1 MRGGHPRVLVIYSQD
16 HHLYKDIVL
25 KLCAFLQAKCGT
37 EVVLDLL
44 DTTWLGTMG
53 RVPWLDWQWQ
63 QVRRSSDKILLLCSA
78 GVQAKWRA
86 MCGQGAVKLREDVLS
101 PIDDMLT
108 PALNLFLPDMQQAA
122 AMGKY
127 LVAYFESVSSERDVP
142 SVFDICVK
150 YKLMKHF
157 EELCFRILDVEK
169 YRPGQVSH
177 IEGIGEEDYF
187 NCPSGEALRHAV
199 QAFEAYQFEHPDWFE
214 KECVATEEE
223 ALTEYDPLLIQA
235 PPILECVPEYRDGAP
250 IYALDV
256 EINQEGESI
265 YTVTPEINDQYEVSA
280 VLVHPRLDSLFRQ
293 GYPRGQTV
301 EPLPG
306 VLVSDVHPHGREPFY
321 MASPAVRVAAQLTE
335 NGLNLEEWPVIGP
348 DPAEQRED
356 NEDSPS
362 LPSLED
368 VRRLIALQRSLSSIP
383 TTLSESAEGGYLPP
397 HPSINVSQP
406 VEMEEEEFADNEL
419 AEATDNRPTSGSD
432 QGYISRISFQ
442 DEQVGDNAL
451 AGLARLQEE
460 LFQISL

>member
-1 MRGGHPRVLVIYSQD
+1 MRRGHPRVLVIYSQD

-44 DTTWLGTMG
+44 DTTWLGTLG

-63 QVRRSSDKILLLCSA
+63 QVKKSSDKILLLCSA
-78 GVQAKWRA
+78 GVQAKWDA
-86 MCGQGAVKLREDVLS
+86 MCGRGTVKLREDVLS

-127 LVAYFESVSSERDVP
+127 LVAYFESVSCERDVP

-169 YRPGQVSH
+169 YQPGQVSH

-187 NCPSGEALRHAV
+187 NCPSGDALRHAL
-199 QAFEAYQFEHPDWFE
+199 QAFEAYQFEHPDWFK
-214 KECVATEEE
+214 KECLATEEE
-223 ALTEYDPLLIQA
+223 ALTEYNPLLIRA
-235 PPILECVPEYRDGAP
+235 PPILECVPEFRDGAP

-256 EINQEGESI
+256 EINQNGESI
-265 YTVTPEINDQYEVSA
+265 YTVTPEINNQYEVSS
-280 VLVHPRLDSLFRQ
+280 VLVHPRLDSLYRQ

-306 VLVSDVHPHGREPFY
+306 VLVSDIHPHGGDPFY

-335 NGLNLEEWPVIGP
+335 NGLNLEEWPVLGP
-348 DPAEQRED
+348 DPTE
-356 NEDSPS
+356 SPS
-362 LPSLED
+362 LPSIED
-368 VRRLIALQRSLSSIP
+368 VQRLIALQRSLSSIP
-383 TTLSESAEGGYLPP
+383 VTLSESAEDGYLPP
-397 HPSINVSQP
+397 HPSISSSQP

-419 AEATDNRPTSGSD
+419 AGASGTRPNSGSD
-432 QGYISRISFQ
+432 QGYISRMSFQ
-442 DEQVGDNAL
+442 DEPLGDSTL
-451 AGLARLQEE
+451 AELARLQEE
-460 LFQISL
+460 LLQISL